1 MRLLHISDLHF
12 GKKLLEKDLL
22 EDTAYAAGQ
31 IIKIAREQA
40 VDAILIAGDIYDKS
54 TPTAEAVEAVDAF
67 FAALSELAEQGTE
80 TFIISGNHDSAAR
93 LSYCAGLF
101 GRHGIHIVT
110 RPTAEIAHFSLRD
123 EYGAVNFYLLPFVK
137 VSAVR
142 NLLERQSTLENGGA
156 GEQPAETQP
165 SRIQTA
171 AQAVEALLAG
181 TPIDV
186 SQRNVLLAH
195 LFVSGAAVCDSEELF
210 TGGSAAVPA
219 ALFDGFDYT
228 ALGHLHGPQRVGSDR
243 IRYSGSPVRYSFS
256 EINHNKSA
264 ALIEL
269 REKGDLSVSLIP
281 ITSLHGMRIIK
292 GTLAELLSAPRS
304 DDFIKAVLTDEIPPL
319 NAAALLL
326 EQYPNLLQIGV
337 ENSKTAAG
345 ELALEPEDDLPES
358 QSVLE
363 LFFSFYQKQMNGA
376 LPDREQTALLKSLL
390 EQEDGR

>member
-1 MRLLHISDLHF
+1 M
-12 GKKLLEKDLL
+12 
-22 EDTAYAAGQ
+22 
-31 IIKIAREQA
+31 
-40 VDAILIAGDIYDKS
+40 
-54 TPTAEAVEAVDAF
+54 
-67 FAALSELAEQGTE
+67 
-80 TFIISGNHDSAAR
+80 
-93 LSYCAGLF
+93 
-101 GRHGIHIVT
+101 
-110 RPTAEIAHFSLRD
+110 
-123 EYGAVNFYLLPFVK
+123 VK
-137 VSAVR
+137 Y
-142 NLLERQSTLENGGA
+142 
-156 GEQPAETQP
+156 
-165 SRIQTA
+165 
-171 AQAVEALLAG
+171 
-181 TPIDV
+181 
-186 SQRNVLLAH
+186 
-195 LFVSGAAVCDSEELF
+195 
-210 TGGSAAVPA
+210 AVPA

-269 REKGDLSVSLIP
+269 REKGDISVSLIP
-281 ITSLHGMRIIK
+281 LNSLHGMRIIK

-363 LFFSFYQKQMNGA
+363 LFFSFYQKQMNGV